1 MDYRKEKKRM
11 NEQKTDVVIANDESE
26 IEIDL
31 VELFYYYR
39 TKWIPIIIT
48 FLIGIILAGGITK
61 YLITPKYQAQSKL
74 YVVSASNDSVVDL
87 ADLNIGTALS
97 KDYEKLLYIRP
108 IVNEII
114 EEKKLPYTYEEL
126 VDMITVAS
134 IDETRILTITVES
147 INPQEAQ
154 DIANAMADK
163 AVAYLPKL
171 METDAPNI
179 AERAIFPEL
188 PSSPNLIK
196 NMLIGGVAGLFIALA
211 FFTVIFLMDDTLQSA
226 EEVEKAFGVMPLT
239 VIPEGD
245 LGAAHADKEKA
256 KKAKR
261 RKLKFLRLIH
271 RKKRK
276 GGGK

>member
-1 MDYRKEKKRM
+1 
-11 NEQKTDVVIANDESE
+11 
-26 IEIDL
+26 
-31 VELFYYYR
+31 
-39 TKWIPIIIT
+39 
-48 FLIGIILAGGITK
+48 
-61 YLITPKYQAQSKL
+61 
-74 YVVSASNDSVVDL
+74 
-87 ADLNIGTALS
+87 
-97 KDYEKLLYIRP
+97 
-108 IVNEII
+108 
-114 EEKKLPYTYEEL
+114 
-126 VDMITVAS
+126 MITVAS

-226 EEVEKAFGVMPLT
+226 EEVEKTFGVMPLT

-245 LGAAHADKEKA
+245 LGVAHADKEKA

-261 RKLKFLRLIH
+261 RKLKLLRLIH

>member
-61 YLITPKYQAQSKL
+61 YLITPRYQAQSKL

-114 EEKKLPYTYEEL
+114 EEKKLPYTYEQL

-226 EEVEKAFGVMPLT
+226 EEVEKTFGVMPLT

>member
-1 MDYRKEKKRM
+1 M

-39 TKWIPIIIT
+39 TKWLPIIVT

-114 EEKKLPYTYEEL
+114 EEKKLPYTYEQL

-196 NMLIGGVAGLFIALA
+196 NMLIGGAAGLFIALA

-256 KKAKR
+256 KKARR
-261 RKLKFLRLIH
+261 RKLKLLRLIH
-271 RKKRK
+271 RKKRR

>member
-1 MDYRKEKKRM
+1 M
-11 NEQKTDVVIANDESE
+11 NEQKSDVIIANNNEDSE
-26 IEIDL
+26 LEIDL
-31 VELFYYYR
+31 VDLFYFYR
-39 TKWIPIIIT
+39 TKWIPIIVT
-48 FLIGIILAGGITK
+48 FLAGILLAGGITH
-61 YLITPKYQAQSKL
+61 YLITPKYEAQAKL

-97 KDYEKLLYIRP
+97 LDYEKLLYIRP
-108 IVNEII
+108 ILNEII

-126 VDMITVAS
+126 VEMVTVAS
-134 IDETRILTITVES
+134 IQETRILTITVES
-147 INPQEAQ
+147 TSPQEAQ

-171 METDAPNI
+171 METDPPNI
-179 AERAIFPEL
+179 AERAIYPEF

-196 NMLIGGVAGLFIALA
+196 NMLVGGAAGLLLAVAL
-211 FFTVIFLMDDTLQSA
+211 FTVLYLMDDTLSSA
-226 EEVEKAFGVMPLT
+226 EEVEKAFGIMPLT

-245 LGAAHADKEKA
+245 LGATHTDREKA

-261 RKLKFLRLIH
+261 RRLRLMRLFH
-271 RKKRK
+271 KKKKR

>member
-61 YLITPKYQAQSKL
+61 YLITPRYQAQSKL

-163 AVAYLPKL
+163 TVAYLPKL

-226 EEVEKAFGVMPLT
+226 EEVEKTFGVMPLT

>member
-1 MDYRKEKKRM
+1 M

-61 YLITPKYQAQSKL
+61 YLITPRYQAQSKL

-226 EEVEKAFGVMPLT
+226 EEVEKTFGVMPLT

>member
-61 YLITPKYQAQSKL
+61 YLITPRYQAQSKL

-163 AVAYLPKL
+163 TVAYLPKL

-261 RKLKFLRLIH
+261 RKLKLLRLIH

>member
-114 EEKKLPYTYEEL
+114 EEKKLPYTYEQL

-196 NMLIGGVAGLFIALA
+196 NMLIGGATGLFIALA

-256 KKAKR
+256 KKARR
-261 RKLKFLRLIH
+261 RKLKLLRLIH
-271 RKKRK
+271 RKKRR

>member
-1 MDYRKEKKRM
+1 M
-11 NEQKTDVVIANDESE
+11 NEQKNDVVITEEDGE

-31 VELFYYYR
+31 LELFYYYR
-39 TKWIPIIIT
+39 TKWLPIIVM
-48 FLIGIILAGGITK
+48 FLAGIVLAGGITR
-61 YLITPKYQAQSKL
+61 YVITPKYQAQSKL

-97 KDYEKLLYIRP
+97 KDYEQLLYIRP

-114 EEKKLPYTYEEL
+114 EEKKLPYTYEEML
-126 VDMITVAS
+126 DMITVAS

-147 INPQEAQ
+147 KDPQEAQ

-171 METDAPNI
+171 MESDAPNI
-179 AERAIFPEL
+179 AERAIYPEL

-196 NMLIGGVAGLFIALA
+196 NMLIGGVVGLVLA
-211 FFTVIFLMDDTLQSA
+211 IGFFSVIFLMDDTMQSA

-239 VIPEGD
+239 VIPEGN
-245 LGAAHADKEKA
+245 LGAAHTDREKA
-256 KKAKR
+256 KRAKR
-261 RKLKFLRLIH
+261 RKLKILRLL
-271 RKKRK
+271 RGKRRR
-276 GGGK
+276 GGRNNE

>member
-61 YLITPKYQAQSKL
+61 YLITPRYQAQSKL

-261 RKLKFLRLIH
+261 RKLKLLRLIH

>member
-1 MDYRKEKKRM
+1 M

-61 YLITPKYQAQSKL
+61 YLITPRYQAQSKL

-261 RKLKFLRLIH
+261 RKLKLLRLIH